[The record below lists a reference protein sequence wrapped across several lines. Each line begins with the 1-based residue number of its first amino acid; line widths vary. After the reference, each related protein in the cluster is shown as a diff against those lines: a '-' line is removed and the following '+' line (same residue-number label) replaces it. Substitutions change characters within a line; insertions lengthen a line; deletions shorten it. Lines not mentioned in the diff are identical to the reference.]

1 MPIGHEG
8 GEHESHGEQRSTEG
22 ARVGHG
28 PRDIAAVL
36 TLSLLLAAVLGT
48 GLLAFFL
55 T

>member
-8 GEHESHGEQRSTEG
+8 AEHAKDGDH
-22 ARVGHG
+22 AREGHG

>member
-8 GEHESHGEQRSTEG
+8 AEHETDREQPSTEG
-22 ARVGHG
+22 ARAGHD

-48 GLLAFFL
+48 GLLAYFL